1 MAGPAWMTGSPGGN
15 LLQLL
20 PQQEGPTAAT
30 GGQDGI
36 RRAVGPAVAANAVA
50 IGALIHR
57 HSWGQQYLRRVGWLK
72 VSCRARQLHALRCP
86 QSMTRSVRSGFDCA
100 QDAACSALDC
110 HSLVVECLS
119 HLAAGGDLCRNSG

>member
-1 MAGPAWMTGSPGGN
+1 MDGRPSMDDGLARRH

-20 PQQEGPTAAT
+20 PQQEGPT
-30 GGQDGI
+30 GWRQDGI

-86 QSMTRSVRSGFDCA
+86 RV
-100 QDAACSALDC
+100 
-110 HSLVVECLS
+110 
-119 HLAAGGDLCRNSG
+119 